1 MIIKKLTEH
10 GCKSL
15 LQDVRR
21 NFENVKDSYYEHR
34 IRDFD
39 SLTTNLSK
47 IERGGFHLQD
57 ILFDSENQLKLE
69 TSNGSDDD
77 FVNAK
82 IIYEAFNELTPL
94 EANDTRLWV
103 RLTHDHCHKYVVNRW
118 SINGKTSEV
127 VIDRFF
133 YEGLGQRARL
143 HNALSRLWWIAHL
156 TVDKNA
162 ASEELKWRFTKAAC
176 EKQDFI
182 TSIFERTMG
191 SYENVR
197 FGILEYYIERPNA
210 FNGATSRKIQSLA
223 KHILNYGGVTLLPLM
238 SKEEI
243 IELCAKF
250 LPTDNEDDNAFL
262 IEETN

>member
-1 MIIKKLTEH
+1 MIIKKITEL

-15 LQDVRR
+15 LQEVRQ
-21 NFENVKDSYYEHR
+21 NFNKVKNSYYNHP

-39 SLTTNLSK
+39 PLSNDLPK
-47 IERGGFHLQD
+47 IEEGGFHLTD
-57 ILFDSENQLKLE
+57 SLFDSENQMKLQM
-69 TSNGSDDD
+69 SNGSADD
-77 FVNAK
+77 FINSK
-82 IIYEAFNELTPL
+82 IIYEAFHELSPL
-94 EANDTRLWV
+94 EANDKRLWV

-162 ASEELKWRFTKAAC
+162 ATEELKWRFTKAVC

-197 FGILEYYIERPNA
+197 FGILEYYIEKPNA
-210 FNGATSRKIQSLA
+210 FDGATSRKIQSLA

-243 IELCAKF
+243 IDLCARF
-250 LPTDNEDDNAFL
+250 LPTEEDNDML
-262 IEETN
+262 IE